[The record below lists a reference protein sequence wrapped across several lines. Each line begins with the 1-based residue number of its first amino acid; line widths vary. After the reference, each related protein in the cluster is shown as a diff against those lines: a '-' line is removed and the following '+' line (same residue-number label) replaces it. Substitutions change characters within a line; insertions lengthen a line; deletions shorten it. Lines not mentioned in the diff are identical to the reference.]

1 MTTIAMVAGMLP
13 LVIGLGHADNSFRA
27 PMAAAVI
34 GGLITS
40 TVLSLLVTPS
50 FFTLVDD
57 IPAAFAWLKQKL
69 TGRKSKTVA
78 KDIATD
84 TAKDK
89 AQDSLIVTTK

>member
-1 MTTIAMVAGMLP
+1 MVAGMLP

-50 FFTLVDD
+50 FFTIVDD
-57 IPAAFAWLKQKL
+57 IEHFWGRIKAKVLRRPAAAHPA
-69 TGRKSKTVA
+69 V
-78 KDIATD
+78 ATD
-84 TAKDK
+84 AH
-89 AQDSLIVTTK
+89 